1 MSWGKHKK
9 YKTFSVPIEKEF
21 TNINKDSNESFV
33 IISSKIK
40 FIDSARFMDTSL
52 LNLVDNLTDGIYNIK
67 CKDLDYFLEYESVKD
82 NLI

>member
-9 YKTFSVPIEKEF
+9 YETLSFPIEKEF
-21 TNINKDSNESFV
+21 TIINKDSNESFI
-33 IISSKIK
+33 IISYKIK

-52 LNLVDNLTDGIYNIK
+52 SNLVDNLTDGIYNIK
-67 CKDLDYFLEYESVKD
+67 CKDLDYFLEYENVKD